1 MFQQSCPRPF
11 CLQLS
16 TSPGYLQ
23 FSFSRTFIP
32 QVFSGSQQQ
41 LRQMFILLAHPVERN
56 SFSEKEA
63 SIDFSAIGFD
73 CETYHSDTMLVPE
86 IFMHWIPMKP
96 ERVVILTMKRIL
108 ENLRILV
115 NKSKNREQNL
125 KLCVKRKF
133 RVIMYAP
140 FSL

>member
-1 MFQQSCPRPF
+1 M
-11 CLQLS
+11 QLPIL
-16 TSPGYLQ
+16 PGYLQ
-23 FSFSRTFIP
+23 FSYSRTFIP
-32 QVFSGSQQQ
+32 QMFSGSQQQ
-41 LRQMFILLAHPVERN
+41 LRQMFILLTYPVERN
-56 SFSEKEA
+56 CFSEKEA

-73 CETYHSDTMLVPE
+73 CLNYHSDTILVIEICML
-86 IFMHWIPMKP
+86 WIPLKP

-115 NKSKNREQNL
+115 NKSKNRGQNL
-125 KLCVKRKF
+125 KLCIKREF